1 MFPST
6 HLSLL
11 ADIAGDS
18 SNRLPW
24 ERFVTIYEPALRR
37 WLTKRGLSPHDA
49 EDCTQQVLMA
59 VSRSIRSF
67 RDDNKPASFRRW
79 IQRIA
84 RNELIN
90 SIRTQSKQ
98 PQSTNDSFVWD
109 QLASMADESDRLE
122 KSFDDEYQRSLF
134 FVAAAEIKQSVA
146 PKTWQA
152 FWMSQV
158 ESIPTPVIAKTL
170 GMSVGSVYVAKGRV
184 LQRLQAAVAQLEELQ

>member
-11 ADIAGDS
+11 AAIAGDS
-18 SNRLPW
+18 SNRLHW

-49 EDCTQQVLMA
+49 EDCTQQVLLS

-67 RDDNKPASFRRW
+67 RDDNQPASFRRW

-90 SIRTQSKQ
+90 SIRTRSKQ

-109 QLASMADESDRLE
+109 QLASIADESDRLE
-122 KSFDDEYQRSLF
+122 KSFDDEYRRSLF
-134 FVAAAEIKQSVA
+134 FVAAAEIQQSVA

-152 FWMSQV
+152 FWMSKV
-158 ESIPTPVIAKTL
+158 ESIPTPLIAKTL

-184 LQRLQAAVAQLEELQ
+184 LQRLQAAVARLEELQ